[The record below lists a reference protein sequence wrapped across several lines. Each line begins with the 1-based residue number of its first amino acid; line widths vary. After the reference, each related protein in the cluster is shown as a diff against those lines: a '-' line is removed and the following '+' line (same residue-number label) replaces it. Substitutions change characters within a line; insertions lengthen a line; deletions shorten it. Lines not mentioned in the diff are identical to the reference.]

1 MNSKI
6 LITGIAG
13 FLGTNLALR
22 LLQNGQRVL
31 GIDDLCSGSSKNLAL
46 LKKHPEFSFIH
57 QDICNP
63 IVLPMPIKQIYNL
76 ACPASPPMYQK
87 IPLHTLKTCSI
98 GIFNLLDLAKQH
110 NADVLQAST
119 SEVYGDPEESPQSET
134 YWGRVNPVGPRACY
148 DEGKRFAEALIT
160 NFAKQE
166 KINCKIVRI
175 FNTYGPHMR
184 SDDGRVVSNFIMQA
198 LQNLPLTIYGDGN
211 QTRSLC
217 FVDDLMTALIATM
230 QHKKKLPGPINLGRS
245 SEVTVLELAN
255 LIIKLTASK
264 STVQFFPLPEND
276 PCKRLPDTRLTRKI
290 LNWEATTDLEHGLT
304 QTIKY
309 FSDKL

>member
-1 MNSKI
+1 MNNQI

-31 GIDDLCSGSSKNLAL
+31 GIDDLCTGSSENLAL
-46 LKKHPEFSFIH
+46 LKKHSAFSFIH
-57 QDICNP
+57 QDICSP

-110 NADVLQAST
+110 KADFLQAST
-119 SEVYGDPEESPQSET
+119 SEVYGDPEVSPQSET

-198 LQNLPLTIYGDGN
+198 LQNLPLTIYGNGN

-217 FVDDLMTALIATM
+217 FVDDLMTALITTM
-230 QHKKKLPGPINLGRS
+230 QHKEKLPGPINLGRS
-245 SEVTVLELAN
+245 SEITMLELAN

-264 STVQFFPLPEND
+264 SIVQFFPLPEND
-276 PCKRLPDTRLTRKI
+276 PCKRLPDTARARKI
-290 LNWEATTDLEHGLT
+290 LNWQATTNLENGLV